1 VDKEY
6 KEKAEQVADLL
17 DEKGRDYS
25 APDNFFV
32 QLSNTW
38 SGLLGIEVTPS
49 QCCSMMIVF
58 KACRIINNPGHQDT
72 ADDLVGYSLIMT
84 ELVKLEE
91 NHE

>member
-1 VDKEY
+1 MY
-6 KEKAEQVADLL
+6 LEKAQQIADLL
-17 DEKGRDYS
+17 DQKGADY
-25 APDNFFV
+25 ATPDKFFT
-32 QLSNTW
+32 QLANAW
-38 SGLLGIEVTPS
+38 SGLLGIELTPS